1 MTVIA
6 TAKRRRRQAANG
18 MNHLAKLGRPIYS
31 KKSAEKSSE
40 RLQRMIA
47 EERARQIRKGQSA
60 KKK

>member
-1 MTVIA
+1 
-6 TAKRRRRQAANG
+6 